1 MSIVPEN
8 FLPIKKSLS
17 GHLIAFLY
25 HALLNTWVGIK
36 PEDDKRE
43 YQ

>member
-17 GHLIAFLY
+17 GPLIAFLY